1 MGMYIFPIRENINP
15 SDSSILLINRGLSP
29 VIYLTFLTNERVLTW
44 KMFSLLLVFSRLS
57 LFEIPGLFSFIIFKI
72 LRIWINLE
80 KIPGGVCI
88 NEPWRTSQIPGEL
101 WRRYLFL
108 PCSHLWAKFCEIIDS
123 VWEFV
128 LKLQFWAIK
137 DLVVSIRKGLLY
149 FSGNTIWNNH
159 KCW

>member
-1 MGMYIFPIRENINP
+1 MYIFPIRENINP

-44 KMFSLLLVFSRLS
+44 KMFSLLLVFSSLS

-101 WRRYLFL
+101 WRHSSYSWDQCPWRSDWGISHFSKLFL
-108 PCSHLWAKFCEIIDS
+108 TR
-123 VWEFV
+123 
-128 LKLQFWAIK
+128 
-137 DLVVSIRKGLLY
+137 VSLITVLLY
-149 FSGNTIWNNH
+149 DT
-159 KCW
+159 